1 VMTTPQNQKT
11 EEKPEQKAKE
21 KKRKKIDLWEV
32 KAIEKRIELRLNMM
46 EKDIQTIYG
55 EIENLNQRIRGLEL
69 TVRLLKNDLDQLKSK
84 SWGVKYG
91 Y

>member
-1 VMTTPQNQKT
+1 MTTPQNSIQK
-11 EEKPEQKAKE
+11 EETKEETKP

-55 EIENLNQRIRGLEL
+55 EIENLNNRVRGLEL
-69 TVRLLKNDLDQLKSK
+69 TVRLLKHDLEELKGK
-84 SWGVKYG
+84 SGGLRYEH
-91 Y
+91 